1 MLLTRM
7 SIKSRLLILCLL
19 PTIVIILLSTNLVKQ
34 TQTRL
39 DNYQLVSEKNHSIRL
54 LTQFSQHLYTALGER
69 LLGQPSG
76 SSLQLAQ
83 STLDELSQIP
93 FSSVDKAHQFSP
105 TITGYIYDLKQMM
118 VKLESSS
125 QAESI
130 AMGRPLYRLLYDLYA
145 SILST
150 ESHESSVRVHRLD
163 IIISDLSWLYFWMEK
178 EAWIAKEIHTT
189 DWAYQGY
196 APAYFRVSERQQ
208 FFIDKFLNNVGL
220 HEQSAALLKIFTSSD
235 FRQGVAVKEQIL
247 HNLPTAEEIQE
258 SVGII
263 ESRNLLVE
271 KQLLSLSNQ
280 LQNEL
285 DIAIKQ
291 DQKQLWLVVGAAIA
305 LLVLMFAWGASTLYR
320 INSKLSK
327 ILSVMGNMRDQGP
340 AELIPVDG
348 RDEFAKFA
356 HELNYTIAK
365 QRAYEHELVEA
376 KENAEAANQAKS
388 VFLANMSHEIRTPLN
403 GIIGMSEILSDS
415 RLNTSQKEILKDIDA
430 SSQALLVLINDILD
444 LSKIESGNL
453 ALSPH
458 TSNLR
463 ELIYDALNMVNGHA
477 LKLEVELNVEFSPH
491 LPDCVEIDEFR
502 FKQILMNLLSNAIKF
517 SPNGQVR
524 VVLRN
529 EPSDMLS
536 VEVHDNGVGIAN
548 EKLKEIFAPFTQ
560 EDGTITRRFGG
571 TGLGLTICSQ
581 LLELMK
587 GRISVESTV
596 GEGSRFTVTIPITLP
611 EVMPQPRKYPLKAL
625 LVTNSAPHAPLVLQE
640 SQRLGLD
647 VIASEDSDGILSLQ
661 DDVDL
666 VMYCLYKEKQSR
678 RNLANIRAR
687 FPTADIVGM
696 QHHLYMEGD
705 LDALLTSQVTLPLL
719 GKRFEFVLRNAQQG
733 ATIRHTKEG
742 GTTASLPTHSSK
754 TVLIVEDNLM
764 NQKIASFFLSKVGIE
779 FSIASNGLEAV
790 ELIKSGETYSAILMD
805 CMMPIMDGLTAAKEI
820 RAWEK
825 ENNLPG
831 VPIIALTASVLPE
844 EIQSCFDVGMDAY
857 LPKPYKSQQLFDTF
871 ERLQV
876 AF

>member
-19 PTIVIILLSTNLVKQ
+19 PTIVIVLLSTNLVKQ

-69 LLGQPSG
+69 LLGELSSP
-76 SSLQLAQ
+76 SLQIAQ
-83 STLDELSQIP
+83 SKLDELSQIP

-105 TITGYIYDLKQMM
+105 TITGYIYDLKQML
-118 VKLESSS
+118 VKLEGSS

-150 ESHESSVRVHRLD
+150 ESHDSSVRVHRLD

-235 FRQGVAVKEQIL
+235 FRQGVAVKDQIL

-291 DQKQLWLVVGAAIA
+291 DQRQLWLVVGAAIA

-327 ILSVMGNMRDQGP
+327 ILSVMGNMRDQGS
-340 AELIPVDG
+340 AELIPIDG

-678 RNLANIRAR
+678 RNLANIRAH

-742 GTTASLPTHSSK
+742 GATASSPAHSSK

-790 ELIKSGETYSAILMD
+790 ELIKSGEKYSAILMD